1 MAEAETR
8 RPGRNEPCHCGSGKK
23 YKACHL
29 TSDEEAD
36 RAARAQQAA
45 TAAPP
50 PAAKAE
56 AEDANAQRSTP
67 PPRTAGQP
75 WKRGAGAHVAR
86 RITTPRK
93 AG

>member
-1 MAEAETR
+1 MAEAAVK

-29 TSDEEAD
+29 VSDEEAD

-45 TAAPP
+45 AAAPP
-50 PAAKAE
+50 PAADE
-56 AEDANAQRSTP
+56 AEEAHAQRATP

-75 WKRGAGAHVAR
+75 WKRGAGAQVAR